1 MKRSIAALVV
11 AISVSV
17 TGRAQESAV
26 QPYTDPGQLD
36 VPWPKHSHYKQPW
49 RGFLE
54 TRSGYDFLHGIGV
67 NYNVPGNDE
76 LAVRLLAEAG
86 FKTFRIEIGFGSVRW
101 DQTGLSNEDRMQRLL
116 HLCKQYAIR
125 PTFLLNAHQGVPCPT
140 QFFAKRLVE
149 DAPQGRRTIKLA
161 DIRNLV
167 IGRSGISGLTDYW
180 AAEALI
186 TAVDEKTGQCELS
199 KPLPKDLKAGDLPM
213 ATLACLPLYPAGT
226 KEFDETAAGW
236 VRYALTVCQLAR
248 RAGIDDFDVEIW
260 NELTFGTRFLDINNY
275 YDQRNPKAAPG
286 PDALNQGGRCWELA
300 RRTIQAVKVQF
311 PKARLIWGFSNTTFF
326 HCPIAKLPPG
336 TDGQSYHPYGTG
348 TRSLPR
354 QEYHKDHPELNLEGF
369 TPTIDIRMPEGW
381 AHTFL
386 QTESLMRH
394 LNPDARLRQ
403 RPPPLP
409 VPVVPAVLVNPD
421 SRIPLR
427 LVEVE
432 RFYHYITEHG
442 VAPAECGVDDARKG
456 WNLKTLCLTRSLC
469 LWLNKGVDVMH
480 YFAAYDAD
488 PLGMGLLPVD
498 LPKLP
503 SESNFDRVAT
513 VPLAVLRNLTRAL
526 ADSVPLEKLR
536 PLSVEITP
544 LGEDK
549 MVFAG
554 DARHPP
560 LWHRDVV
567 AVLPFQIRPD
577 KFAIFVY
584 VMTYDAT
591 KPLGMEDYRLAIK
604 GVQGAKTIATLYDP
618 QEDTSRP
625 LPVAA
630 RGATSLELA
639 VPLVDH
645 PRLLMLSE

>member
-1 MKRSIAALVV
+1 MKRLIAALVA
-11 AISVSV
+11 AISVLV
-17 TGRAQESAV
+17 TGGAQKSAV

-86 FKTFRIEIGFGSVRW
+86 FKTFRIEIGFGSMRW
-101 DQTGLSNEDRMQRLL
+101 DQKGLSNADRMQRLL
-116 HLCKQYAIR
+116 GLCKQYEIR

-140 QFFAKRLVE
+140 QFFTKKLVE
-149 DAPQGRRTIKLA
+149 DTPAGRRTIKLA
-161 DIRNLV
+161 DTRNLV

-186 TAVDEKTGQCELS
+186 TAVDGKTGQCELS

-213 ATLACLPLYPAGT
+213 ATLAYLPLYPAGT

-236 VRYALTVCQLAR
+236 VRYALTVCELAR

-275 YDQRNPKAAPG
+275 YDQGNPKAASG
-286 PDALNQGGRCWELA
+286 PDTLNRGGRCWELA
-300 RRTIQAVKVQF
+300 RRTIEAVKRQY

-326 HCPIAKLPPG
+326 HCPIAGLPPG

-354 QEYHKDHPELNLEGF
+354 QEYHRDHPELNLEGF

-394 LNPDARLRQ
+394 LNPDARRKQ
-403 RPPPLP
+403 RPPG
-409 VPVVPAVLVNPD
+409 
-421 SRIPLR
+421 
-427 LVEVE
+427 VE

-442 VAPAECGVDDARKG
+442 VVPAECGVEDARKG

-488 PLGMGLLPVD
+488 PLGMGLLPAD
-498 LPKLP
+498 LPALP
-503 SESNFDRVAT
+503 PESKFDRVAT
-513 VPLAVLRNLTRAL
+513 VPMTVLRNLTRAL
-526 ADSVPLEKLR
+526 ADSVPMEKLR

-544 LGEDK
+544 LGKEK
-549 MVFAG
+549 MVFQG
-554 DARHPP
+554 DAKHAP

-567 AVLPFQIRPD
+567 AVLPFQVRPD
-577 KFAIFVY
+577 KFALVVY

-591 KPLGMEDYRLAIK
+591 RPIGPEDYRLAIQ

-618 QEDTSRP
+618 QEGTSRP
-625 LPVAA
+625 LAVAA
-630 RGATSLELA
+630 REAASLEIA